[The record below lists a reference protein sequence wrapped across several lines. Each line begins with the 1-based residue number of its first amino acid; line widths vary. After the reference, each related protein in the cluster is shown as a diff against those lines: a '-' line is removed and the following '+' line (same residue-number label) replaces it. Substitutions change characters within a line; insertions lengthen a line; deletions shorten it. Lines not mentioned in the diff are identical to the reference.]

1 MLQMIRRYA
10 LPLMLIIIFT
20 MVGLCVFAYEH
31 QVKYF
36 FLFAGMGIAQAFC
49 EWLTIFYPEKK
60 QTIRRIFQASV
71 GGMLFIWLSL
81 CVGVNFQFTQIV
93 FGFFGGVTTAALI
106 QFIIARIVLPFL
118 IGNGF
123 CSRACWDGVIFELV
137 LDKIPKAKQPRKRN
151 EVIAFSYLIGLILI
165 GAIVSSINNPAIN
178 ESVSR
183 YWIVGENLVLLTLG
197 IGLSGFWGGRIYCRT
212 FCPFISVSGIFSKF
226 SVFKITPINYT
237 NCTSCGKCNK
247 SCPML
252 VDVRESV
259 KNNRRIDNKSCIVC
273 EHCVTACPEECL
285 RLSPGLP
292 WK

>member
-1 MLQMIRRYA
+1 MQMIKKYA
-10 LPLMLIIIFT
+10 LPLMFIIVFT
-20 MVGLCVFAYEH
+20 VVGLCVFAYK
-31 QVKYF
+31 QKVKYF
-36 FLFAGMGIAQAFC
+36 FLFAGMGTAQAFC
-49 EWLTIFYPEKK
+49 EWLTIFYPAKK

-81 CVGVNFQFTQIV
+81 RVGVNFQFTQIV

-106 QFIIARIVLPFL
+106 QFIIARIVFPFF

-137 LDKIPKAKQPRKRN
+137 QDKIPKAKHPRKGN

-183 YWIVGENLVLLTLG
+183 YWIVGENLVILTLG
-197 IGLSGFWGGRIYCRT
+197 IGLSGFWGSRIYCRT
-212 FCPFISVSGIFSKF
+212 FCPFISVSGILSKF

-237 NCTSCGKCNK
+237 KDRSLI
-247 SCPML
+247 SMHL
-252 VDVRESV
+252 
-259 KNNRRIDNKSCIVC
+259 ILIF
-273 EHCVTACPEECL
+273 A
-285 RLSPGLP
+285 
-292 WK
+292 